1 MFYDLNIPYPSSAA
15 DRAGH
20 ENLKKIL
27 AQLSQY
33 RRGVIALNH
42 TVVGKVNPSQANPI
56 RPLDLSSDI
65 RQLTRLTVVADD
77 VTHNY
82 GLHTNNPTVN
92 AFDLLAVRTSSE
104 KVFASACSAYEI
116 DIISLECSSRL
127 PFFLK
132 GSTLGLALDR
142 GVYLEICY
150 AAGIR
155 DPNARRHLYNN
166 AKRLVTLTK
175 GKNIIF
181 SSEALNALE
190 IRSPHDLIAFGVSIG
205 LNQAKAK
212 ECVTENC
219 RRVLKR
225 SETRRMTHKAVI
237 SFNPNSTAADATKKR
252 KGDDD
257 NAEEA
262 KLKKPK

>member
-1 MFYDLNIPYPSSAA
+1 MFYDFNIPYPASAA

-33 RRGVIALNH
+33 RRGIVALNH
-42 TVVGKVNPSQANPI
+42 TVVGKVSSQQTNPI
-56 RPLDLSSDI
+56 RPLEISPDI
-65 RQLTRLTVVADD
+65 RQMSRLTVVADD
-77 VTHNY
+77 ITHNY
-82 GLHTNNPTVN
+82 GLHSNNPTVN

-104 KVFASACSAYEI
+104 KVFASACSSYEI

-132 GSTLGLALDR
+132 GSTLGQALDR
-142 GVYLEICY
+142 GVYFEICY

-166 AKRLVTLTK
+166 AKRLVTVTK

-225 SETRRMTHKAVI
+225 SETRRLTHKAII
-237 SFNPNSTAADATKKR
+237 SYAQDTTADTTKKR
-252 KGDDD
+252 KGEDGDVPGI
-257 NAEEA
+257 
-262 KLKKPK
+262 KPKKSK

>member
-1 MFYDLNIPYPSSAA
+1 MFYDFNIPYPTLAA
-15 DRAGH
+15 DRVGY
-20 ENLKKIL
+20 ENLKKIFV
-27 AQLSQY
+27 QLSKY
-33 RRGVIALNH
+33 RRGVVALNH
-42 TVVGKVNPSQANPI
+42 TVVGKVNASQANPI
-56 RPLDLSSDI
+56 LPVEASSDI
-65 RQLTRLTVVADD
+65 RQLSRLTVVADD

-82 GLHTNNPTVN
+82 GLHSNNPTVN
-92 AFDLLAVRTSSE
+92 AFDLLAVRTSNE
-104 KVFASACSAYEI
+104 KVFAAACSSYEI

-132 GSTLGLALDR
+132 GSTLGQALDR
-142 GVYLEICY
+142 EVYFEISY

-155 DPNARRHLYNN
+155 DQNARRQLYNN
-166 AKRLVTLTK
+166 AKRLVTVTK

-212 ECVTENC
+212 DCITENC

-225 SETRRMTHKAVI
+225 SETRRLTHKAVI
-237 SFNPNSTAADATKKR
+237 SVVSDKSAEAAKKR
-252 KGDDD
+252 KSEAD
-257 NAEEA
+257 NIQNA
-262 KLKKPK
+262 KSRKTQ